1 MTSDARV
8 VELIRQHF
16 SEEWPRL
23 CPDSTY
29 AIAGRPEPQ
38 DQVFV
43 HLQVAPR
50 VRWVYLR
57 CWVPLVL
64 QIEGTLILHRA
75 ARTVFQRRTIDSDDG
90 KIRFGS
96 GARFDVSADGPED
109 CWWMSAISFPFTLG
123 A

>member
-8 VELIRQHF
+8 VELIREHF

-43 HLQVAPR
+43 HLEVGAIE
-50 VRWVYLR
+50 RWVYLR
-57 CWVPLVL
+57 CWVPRVL
-64 QIEGTLILHRA
+64 QLDGTLILHGA
-75 ARTVFQRRTIDSDDG
+75 ARQVFERRRIASDDG
-90 KIRFGS
+90 TIAFGE
-96 GARFDVSADGPED
+96 GARIDIGKDGPLGR
-109 CWWMSAISFPFTLG
+109 WWMSAISFPFKLG